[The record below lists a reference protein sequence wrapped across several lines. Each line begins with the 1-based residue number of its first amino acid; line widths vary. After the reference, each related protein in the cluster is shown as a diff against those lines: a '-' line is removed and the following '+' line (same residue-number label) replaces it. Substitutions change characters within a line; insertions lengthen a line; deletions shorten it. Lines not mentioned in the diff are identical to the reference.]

1 MDESW
6 KWRERER
13 ERESVCMC
21 VVWCEYKTTSLKLVL
36 SQDSFDIVET
46 S

>member
-13 ERESVCMC
+13 ERGCVC
-21 VVWCEYKTTSLKLVL
+21 VVWCVHKTTSLKLVL
-36 SQDSFDIVET
+36 SQDTFDIVET